1 MGKKLID
8 YAHLYSGGKLLLDS
22 RYYDGVVCGV
32 TDAKLLEI
40 IAGMQHRLVL
50 RNIMDMTEQEAREF
64 FGEVMHFHR
73 QLNLHYQEGWWRK
86 SEGYISIQDNRNV
99 SGEWLLIIKPSGE
112 PNVPCFNCT
121 YSMSEVIW
129 LLKKGFDLFGLLAA
143 GLAVTPEYLKEN
155 GIK

>member
-1 MGKKLID
+1 MEKKLID
-8 YAHLYSGGKLLLDS
+8 YAHLYLGNPMQKLLSEDNQVISFNVTELKKMRMGDS
-22 RYYDGVVCGV
+22 H
-32 TDAKLLEI
+32 KLI
-40 IAGMQHRLVL
+40 L
-50 RNIMDMTEQEAREF
+50 RPIMDMTEQEAREF